1 MHVFEKYGFTLDGEE
16 VEQQIDASTI
26 VILGLLTGLE
36 EEPAEKLI
44 PVAEGL
50 VSSYLV
56 VQFGVPRS
64 QASALA
70 KDFLAEALE
79 GLS

>member
-1 MHVFEKYGFTLDGEE
+1 MVDYEKYGIALAEDE
-16 VEQQIDASTI
+16 VEQFIDASTI
-26 VILGLLTGLE
+26 VFIGLLTGLE

-56 VQFGVPRS
+56 VQFGVPKS

-79 GLS
+79 GLA